1 MRQNPFAYYRGLTR
15 MWVTAF
21 GTSSSAATLSTTI
34 ECCEKNG
41 VSKEAINYVLPIGCT
56 INMDGSAL
64 ERPIVVLWIAYVA
77 GQPVSAVGQLV
88 VALIA
93 QRCSRLVARPSRQ
106 LESRRCS

>member
-1 MRQNPFAYYRGLTR
+1 VQCSWWSCSVSLHTFFGVYAGLYAFFVRQNPFAYYRGLTR

-56 INMDGSAL
+56 INMVRVL
-64 ERPIVVLWIAYVA
+64 PI
-77 GQPVSAVGQLV
+77 
-88 VALIA
+88 
-93 QRCSRLVARPSRQ
+93 
-106 LESRRCS
+106 